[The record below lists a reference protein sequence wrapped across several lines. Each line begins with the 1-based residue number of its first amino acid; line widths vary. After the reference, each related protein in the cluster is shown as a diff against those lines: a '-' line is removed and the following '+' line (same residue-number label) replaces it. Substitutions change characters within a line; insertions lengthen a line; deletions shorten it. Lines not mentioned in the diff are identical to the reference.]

1 MDPSALYRKALELME
16 NGRSFSMAE
25 VIWSSGSTPQKAGAM
40 ALFEANGSVWGTLGG
55 GCLEAESR
63 QRALEALDSG
73 QARVF
78 DLKLDEVGNWDDGLI
93 CGGRVRVMVD
103 PNAQENRDVYR
114 QFVAAGKERKQ
125 GLLAVIIRH
134 PDLTLARRY
143 GGPRRGPVRK
153 RPESNAPAIPT
164 TLFFANPETL

>member
-1 MDPSALYRKALELME
+1 MNPSALYRKALELME
-16 NGRSFSMAE
+16 NGHSFSMAE

-93 CGGRVRVMVD
+93 CGGRVC
-103 PNAQENRDVYR
+103 E
-114 QFVAAGKERKQ
+114 
-125 GLLAVIIRH
+125 
-134 PDLTLARRY
+134 
-143 GGPRRGPVRK
+143 
-153 RPESNAPAIPT
+153 APAGMACAARDGARAPT
-164 TLFFANPETL
+164 WRGTFQCTL